1 MTKIETLIES
11 AKTNKALILKR
22 AGIVLGVAVSSVL
35 IVAVA
40 KEFQAQ
46 KENAKYESVVA
57 DALNVVTSENI

>member
-22 AGIVLGVAVSSVL
+22 SGIVLGVAVSSVL

-57 DALNVVTSENI
+57 DALNVVNSENI

>member
-22 AGIVLGVAVSSVL
+22 AGIVLGVTVSTVL
-35 IVAVA
+35 IVAAA

-46 KENAKYESVVA
+46 KENAEYESVVA